1 MSEGSS
7 APGDGRLSA
16 DPPAATQVPKPS
28 IDIFVSY
35 ASHDT
40 TVANAIVETL
50 ERIGI
55 RCWIAPRDVTPG
67 SHYAD
72 GIMLAISRAKALVLI
87 LSASALASKHVGKE
101 VERVSSKGRPIIVLR
116 TDAAP
121 LTPAF
126 EYFLSESQWMDVRV
140 GGVAAITAKLVE
152 AIQLHI
158 DFAAAAEPSVQ
169 ASLPAI
175 HRAPITP
182 RVRSL
187 VAVSA
192 VVLSSALAYFFVDWL
207 WIAKHFAAQKPIAAI
222 QPASGRVMLAVL
234 PFQNLSND
242 PEQEYLSDGLTEETI
257 ADLGELN
264 PQRLGVI
271 ARTSAMAYKHQQ
283 DRGNNRARAQCRLSP
298 RRLGSA

>member
-16 DPPAATQVPKPS
+16 DPSAPTQVPKPC

-158 DFAAAAEPSVQ
+158 DFAAAAERPGQ
-169 ASLPAI
+169 LAS
-175 HRAPITP
+175 H
-182 RVRSL
+182 
-187 VAVSA
+187 
-192 VVLSSALAYFFVDWL
+192 SSRTNYTACE
-207 WIAKHFAAQKPIAAI
+207 I
-222 QPASGRVMLAVL
+222 ASGR
-234 PFQNLSND
+234 
-242 PEQEYLSDGLTEETI
+242 
-257 ADLGELN
+257 
-264 PQRLGVI
+264 QRRCPLV
-271 ARTSAMAYKHQQ
+271 RP
-283 DRGNNRARAQCRLSP
+283 RLLL
-298 RRLGSA
+298 RRLALDSETLCRAEAHCRDTTCERQGDVGRASISKSEQ